1 MIRISHLIAV
11 VFKRRNPLHK
21 RKDSSLV
28 KQTTRKLRLDA
39 LESRNLLSCA
49 GFADPGVLT
58 ESLDSSIAEC
68 RATEAIATTRDANVI
83 YFDLD
88 DAPFCG
94 PLPKEAHEALM
105 RRIQMGNAV
114 SATESE
120 AIFETHSDDN
130 TLEQV
135 ERVKPLGASQA
146 SIKQF
151 NFDAEALDVGGTTY
165 SSGSGGSGS
174 DSGGS
179 GSSGGSTSGG
189 STSSGGTHEYCS
201 HNPWLCGGLGS
212 SSSGGASGGN
222 SKPGFY
228 LITNDY
234 DEIELQLWATDA
246 DETSERNENLQ
257 LVPSNL
263 PIKDQSLTKNGNT
276 YVFTVK
282 LDVSS
287 YGTIN
292 GSFKVVDCDGRESPR
307 VDVCV
312 RPVKITGFE
321 IQEKAPGAENFT
333 SLEDSHVVWQ
343 ENSNRVYFN
352 ALGDID
358 RDDPDD
364 CAAFMSLFTYQVKGQ
379 AWTWDSTENDYV
391 RSNTWNSF
399 NGLNGG
405 LGVYN
410 LKIDLY
416 ANNQKFDSLPDN
428 ARYCFNAVSSV
439 AWENS
444 QESLTPGET
453 SSHLNLISDGSNG
466 YKAFV
471 EQPLN
476 TSTGALNPEKNI
488 ATARVTLAVQLPVGM
503 TATVCV
509 DWFDPDN
516 PIDCTITASGYGKGK
531 RDNHG
536 TISQISS
543 NVLTFNVVT
552 GTRFGFVTL
561 TINGGYAGDN
571 YILAAHPNFG
581 VMERAEVRNN
591 NVVVPVTDNNA
602 SGGSSSS
609 GGSSGGDDAYAAF
622 LDKTSMLT
630 VWRSLWV
637 ERDRMTLTF
646 PNESVLTADSVLIDG
661 IVETQLARACV
672 DVKEYSPNNF
682 VLVQGVE
689 KDNPQAYWENYLT
702 YRDCPVSSNSFWA
715 IYSIG
720 AFNTVRVSPTIRNG
734 NVVAVYNWKIDA
746 KLIEWNDR
754 YPNSTIS
761 DASLLKRRIFLHELG
776 HFLGLE
782 HESTGVMWMDVNEEG
797 ELRDLQSLIDSEN
810 IVFTIDNLK
819 TIQAQSMPIVVQG
832 FED

>member
-1 MIRISHLIAV
+1 MIRVSHLIAV
-11 VFKRRNPLHK
+11 VFKRVNPLHK
-21 RKDSSLV
+21 RKESSFA

-39 LESRNLLSCA
+39 LESRNLLSCV
-49 GFADPGVLT
+49 GFADPGVLV
-58 ESLDSSIAEC
+58 ESPESSIVEC
-68 RATEAIATTRDANVI
+68 RATEAIATTRDVNVI

-114 SATESE
+114 SAAESE
-120 AIFETHSDDN
+120 AIVETHSHDN
-130 TLEQV
+130 TLEPA

-146 SIKQF
+146 SIKEY
-151 NFDAEALDVGGTTY
+151 NFDAETFDVGGTTY

-212 SSSGGASGGN
+212 SSLGGASGGN

-228 LITNDY
+228 LITNKY
-234 DEIELQLWATDA
+234 DEIELQLWAGDA

-257 LVPSNL
+257 LVASNL
-263 PIKDQSLTKNGNT
+263 PIKYQSLTKNGNT

-292 GSFKVVDCDGRESPR
+292 GSFKVVDCHGRESAS

-321 IQEKAPGAENFT
+321 IQEKAPGAENYT
-333 SLEDSHVVWQ
+333 SLEDDHVVWQ
-343 ENSNRVYFN
+343 ENLNRVRFN

-358 RDDPDD
+358 GDDPDD
-364 CAAFMSLFTYQVKGQ
+364 YAAFRSLFTYQLKGQ
-379 AWTWDSTENDYV
+379 AWTWDSTANDYV
-391 RSNTWNSF
+391 RSNTWNNF
-399 NGLNGG
+399 NGG

-410 LKIDLY
+410 LEIDLY

-439 AWENS
+439 AWENAPIVS
-444 QESLTPGET
+444 TPGET

-503 TATVCV
+503 TATVYV

-516 PIDCTITASGYGKGK
+516 PIGSTITASGYGKGK

-543 NVLTFNVVT
+543 NVLTFNAVT

-591 NVVVPVTDNNA
+591 NVVVPVIDNNA

-637 ERDRMTLTF
+637 ERDRMTFTF
-646 PNESVLTADSVLIDG
+646 PTGSVQTAAPVLIDG

-672 DVKEYSPNNF
+672 DVKEYSPNNSA
-682 VLVQGVE
+682 LVQGVE
-689 KDNPQAYWENYLT
+689 IDNPQAYWGSYLT
-702 YRDCPVSSNSFWA
+702 NRDCPVSSNSFWTV
-715 IYSIG
+715 YSIG
-720 AFNTVRVSPTIRNG
+720 AFNTVRDAYATRSGSV
-734 NVVAVYNWKIDA
+734 VVAYNWKIDA
-746 KLIEWNDR
+746 ALSAWNDQH
-754 YPNSTIS
+754 PNSTIS
-761 DASLLKRRIFLHELG
+761 DASLFKQRVILHELG
-776 HFLGLE
+776 HVFGLQ
-782 HESTGVMWMDVNEEG
+782 HESTGVMLTGEG
-797 ELRDLQSLIDSEN
+797 VDLPSRIDSEN

-819 TIQAQSMPIVVQG
+819 TIQSQSMPIVAHG

>member
-21 RKDSSLV
+21 RKESSLA

-58 ESLDSSIAEC
+58 ESPESSIVEC
-68 RATEAIATTRDANVI
+68 RAAEVVANARDADVI

-88 DAPFCG
+88 DAPFYG

-105 RRIQMGNAV
+105 RRIQSGNAV
-114 SATESE
+114 SAAESE
-120 AIFETHSDDN
+120 AIVETHSDDN
-130 TLEQV
+130 TLEPA

-212 SSSGGASGGN
+212 SSSGGTSGGN

-234 DEIELQLWATDA
+234 DEIELQLWAGDA

-257 LVPSNL
+257 LVASNL
-263 PIKDQSLTKNGNT
+263 PIKYQSLTKNGNT

-292 GSFKVVDCDGRESPR
+292 GSFKVVDCHGRESAS

-321 IQEKAPGAENFT
+321 IQEKAPGAENYT
-333 SLEDSHVVWQ
+333 SLEDDHVVWQ
-343 ENSNRVYFN
+343 ENLNRVRFN

-358 RDDPDD
+358 GDDPDD
-364 CAAFMSLFTYQVKGQ
+364 YAAFRSLFTYQLKGQ
-379 AWTWDSTENDYV
+379 AWTWDSTANDYV
-391 RSNTWNSF
+391 RSNTWNNF
-399 NGLNGG
+399 NGG

-416 ANNQKFDSLPDN
+416 ANNQKFDSLDEN
-428 ARYCFNAVSSV
+428 DRYCFNAVSSV
-439 AWENS
+439 AWENAPIVS
-444 QESLTPGET
+444 TPGET

-466 YKAFV
+466 VKAFV

-488 ATARVTLAVQLPVGM
+488 ATARVTLAVQLPAGM
-503 TATVCV
+503 TGTVHV

-516 PIDCTITASGYGKGK
+516 PIGSTITASGYGKGK

-543 NVLTFNVVT
+543 NVLTFDSQT
-552 GTRFGFVTL
+552 KTRLLTL
-561 TINGGYAGDN
+561 TIDGGYAGDN

-581 VMERAEVRNN
+581 VMGRAEVRNN
-591 NVVVPVTDNNA
+591 NVVVPVIDNNA

-609 GGSSGGDDAYAAF
+609 GGSSGGDDAYVT

-637 ERDRMTLTF
+637 ERDQMTYT
-646 PNESVLTADSVLIDG
+646 SVTGSVEIADPVPIDG
-661 IVETQLARACV
+661 IVSSELARGCITIRG
-672 DVKEYSPNNF
+672 DSPNTRPT
-682 VLVQGVE
+682 VPG
-689 KDNPQAYWENYLT
+689 
-702 YRDCPVSSNSFWA
+702 
-715 IYSIG
+715 IYSYG
-720 AFNTVRVSPTIRNG
+720 STEESQNYTESRDLAMPTNTSWTLLSVGGFNSDICAGFFVSNNI
-734 NVVAVYNWKIDA
+734 VVFSD
-746 KLIEWNDR
+746 LIILEVQDWNRDHEAS
-754 YPNSTIS
+754 YSSS
-761 DASLLKRRIFLHELG
+761 DAVRRTALHEIGHAFGLG
-776 HFLGLE
+776 DITL
-782 HESTGVMWMDVNEEG
+782 DEG
-797 ELRDLQSLIDSEN
+797 EEITDDHVGIMVTGAGFEWDCRMAPGN
-810 IVFTIDNLK
+810 MAFTIDNLQQ
-819 TIQAQSMPIVVQG
+819 IQSRLCPVG
-832 FED
+832 NF

>member
-1 MIRISHLIAV
+1 MICISHLIAV
-11 VFKRRNPLHK
+11 AFKRRNPLHK
-21 RKDSSLV
+21 RKDSSLA

-68 RATEAIATTRDANVI
+68 RATEAIATPRDADVI

-88 DAPFCG
+88 DAPFYG
-94 PLPKEAHEALM
+94 PLPKEAHEAY
-105 RRIQMGNAV
+105 RRLIQKG
-114 SATESE
+114 SALSAAESD
-120 AIFETHSDDN
+120 AIVETHSHDN
-130 TLEQV
+130 TLEPA
-135 ERVKPLGASQA
+135 ERVKPLAASQA
-146 SIKQF
+146 SIKEY
-151 NFDAEALDVGGTTY
+151 NFDAETFDVGGTTY

-174 DSGGS
+174 DSGGG

-234 DEIELQLWATDA
+234 DEIELQLWAGDA

-257 LVPSNL
+257 LVASNL

-292 GSFKVVDCDGRESPR
+292 GSFKVVDCHGRESPS

-321 IQEKAPGAENFT
+321 IQEKAPGAETYT
-333 SLEDSHVVWQ
+333 SLEDYHVVWQ
-343 ENSNRVYFN
+343 ENSNRVGFN
-352 ALGDID
+352 VLGNID
-358 RDDPDD
+358 GDDPDD
-364 CAAFMSLFTYQVKGQ
+364 CAAFTNLFTYQVKGQ
-379 AWTWDSTENDYV
+379 AWTWDSTANEYV
-391 RSNTWNSF
+391 RSNTWNNF
-399 NGLNGG
+399 NGG

-416 ANNQKFDSLPDN
+416 ANNQKFKSLPDN
-428 ARYCFNAVSSV
+428 DRYCFNAVSSV
-439 AWENS
+439 AWENAPIVS
-444 QESLTPGET
+444 TPGET

-466 YKAFV
+466 VKAFV

-488 ATARVTLAVQLPVGM
+488 ATARVTLAVQLPAGM
-503 TATVCV
+503 TGTVHV

-516 PIDCTITASGYGKGK
+516 PIGSTITASGYGKGK

-543 NVLTFNVVT
+543 NVLTFDAQTN
-552 GTRFGFVTL
+552 TRLLTL
-561 TINGGYAGDN
+561 TIDGGYAGDN
-571 YILAAHPNFG
+571 YILAAHPNLG
-581 VMERAEVRNN
+581 VMGRAEVRNN
-591 NVVVPVTDNNA
+591 NVVVPVIDNNA

-609 GGSSGGDDAYAAF
+609 GGSSEGDYAYVT

-637 ERDRMTLTF
+637 ERDQMTYT
-646 PNESVLTADSVLIDG
+646 SVTGSVEIADPVPIDG
-661 IVETQLARACV
+661 IVSSELARGCITIRG
-672 DVKEYSPNNF
+672 YSPNTRPT
-682 VLVQGVE
+682 VPG
-689 KDNPQAYWENYLT
+689 
-702 YRDCPVSSNSFWA
+702 
-715 IYSIG
+715 IYSYG
-720 AFNTVRVSPTIRNG
+720 STEESQNYTESRDLAMPTNTSWTLLSVGGFKSDICAGFFVSNNI
-734 NVVAVYNWKIDA
+734 VVFSD
-746 KLIEWNDR
+746 LIVDEVQDWNRDHETT
-754 YPNSTIS
+754 YSAS
-761 DASLLKRRIFLHELG
+761 DAVRRTALHEIGHAFGLG
-776 HFLGLE
+776 DITL
-782 HESTGVMWMDVNEEG
+782 DEG
-797 ELRDLQSLIDSEN
+797 EEITDDHVGIMVTGAGFDWDYRMAPEN
-810 IVFTIDNLK
+810 MAFTIDNLQQ
-819 TIQAQSMPIVVQG
+819 IQSRLCPVG
-832 FED
+832 NF

>member
-1 MIRISHLIAV
+1 MIRISHLIAA
-11 VFKRRNPLHK
+11 VFKRRNPLPK
-21 RKDSSLV
+21 RKESSFA

-39 LESRNLLSCA
+39 LESRNLLSCV
-49 GFADPGVLT
+49 GFADPGVLA
-58 ESLDSSIAEC
+58 ESPESSIVEC
-68 RATEAIATTRDANVI
+68 RATEAIATTRDVNVI
-83 YFDLD
+83 YFELD

-105 RRIQMGNAV
+105 RRIQSGNAV
-114 SATESE
+114 SAAESE
-120 AIFETHSDDN
+120 AIFETHSHDN
-130 TLEQV
+130 TLEPA
-135 ERVKPLGASQA
+135 ERVKPVAASQA

-151 NFDAEALDVGGTTY
+151 NFDAETLDVGGTAY

-228 LITNDY
+228 LITNEY
-234 DEIELQLWATDA
+234 DEIELQLWAGDA

-257 LVPSNL
+257 LVASNL
-263 PIKDQSLTKNGNT
+263 PIKYQSLTKNGNT

-292 GSFKVVDCDGRESPR
+292 GSFKVVDCDGRESPS

-321 IQEKAPGAENFT
+321 IQEKAPGAETYT
-333 SLEDSHVVWQ
+333 SLEDYHVVWQ
-343 ENSNRVYFN
+343 ENLNRVCFN

-358 RDDPDD
+358 MDDPSDY
-364 CAAFMSLFTYQVKGQ
+364 AAFMNLFTYQVKGQ
-379 AWTWDSTENDYV
+379 AWTWDSTANDYV
-391 RSNTWNSF
+391 RSNTWNNF
-399 NGLNGG
+399 NGG

-410 LKIDLY
+410 LEIDLY

-428 ARYCFNAVSSV
+428 DRYCFNAVSSV
-439 AWENS
+439 AWENAPIVS
-444 QESLTPGET
+444 TPGET

-503 TATVCV
+503 TATVYV

-516 PIDCTITASGYGKGK
+516 PIGSTITASGYGKGK

-543 NVLTFNVVT
+543 NVLTFNAVT

-581 VMERAEVRNN
+581 VIGRAEVRNN
-591 NVVVPVTDNNA
+591 NVVVPSIDNNA
-602 SGGSSSS
+602 SGGSSNS
-609 GGSSGGDDAYAAF
+609 GGSSGGDYVYAAN

-637 ERDRMTLTF
+637 ERDQMTFTF
-646 PNESVLTADSVLIDG
+646 PTGSVQTADHVLIDG
-661 IVETQLARACV
+661 FVKTELACACV
-672 DVKEYSPNNF
+672 DVREYTPNLRTEFQGAEVFADLNSSGFLLVRDSPTPT
-682 VLVQGVE
+682 E
-689 KDNPQAYWENYLT
+689 
-702 YRDCPVSSNSFWA
+702 SFWTV
-715 IYSIG
+715 YSLG
-720 AFNTVRVSPTIRNG
+720 AFRADTTNEVVGCFKRNILL
-734 NVVAVYNWKIDA
+734 VYQWTLEA
-746 KLIEWNDR
+746 KRLTWNEARPDLQIED
-754 YPNSTIS
+754 SS
-761 DASLLKRRIFLHELG
+761 DCSRRTTLHELG
-776 HFLGLE
+776 HAFGLDDK
-782 HESTGVMWMDVNEEG
+782 TGKQDKGIMSYKNMYTRLSPE
-797 ELRDLQSLIDSEN
+797 
-810 IVFTIDNLK
+810 NLK
-819 TIQAQSMPIVVQG
+819 
-832 FED
+832 FEDFELQLIQSKAKPV